1 MSERVC
7 AEDADGKREV
17 ELEETLE
24 PGPNFLF
31 TLHVVPGMPL
41 ECAVVH
47 EHVPVKDRERTE
59 VLILETMN
67 GLRHK
72 RVPAR
77 KMENRAPLL
86 ADDLSESSVDV

>member
-7 AEDADGKREV
+7 AEDADREGDV

-24 PGPNFLF
+24 PGPIFLF
-31 TLHVVPGMPL
+31 TLPL
-41 ECAVVH
+41 ECAVAH
-47 EHVPVKDRERTE
+47 EHAPVKDRERTE

-67 GLRHK
+67 GLRYK

-77 KMENRAPLL
+77 KLENRAPLL